1 MVVCIRDLL
10 SNTAAASYRDVDI
23 FTFGYQTPGEMIANR
38 DTWSMDAVSMDIGRI
53 PPAPATSGLG
63 FMQTQIIMVQVLG
76 LSWIVS
82 NQKKQLKVYV
92 FNLNKYFQISCG
104 FDTEALGPKKL
115 GPKERYLAGQIRNNG
130 QTKSQEITAGRR

>member
-1 MVVCIRDLL
+1 
-10 SNTAAASYRDVDI
+10 
-23 FTFGYQTPGEMIANR
+23 
-38 DTWSMDAVSMDIGRI
+38 
-53 PPAPATSGLG
+53 
-63 FMQTQIIMVQVLG
+63 MQTQIIMVQVLG

-115 GPKERYLAGQIRNNG
+115 GPKKRHLAGQRDHAHQDNLVPD
-130 QTKSQEITAGRR
+130 TV